1 MLPTTRHSAP
11 VLVCLNLQRAYTDPL
26 DRCYAPRGA
35 TALVHAGACVA
46 WARRQSMPV
55 WHVHTRANGAR
66 SMPIPGFEPR
76 PNERVLMKQSWSL
89 FDSTE
94 VARARPALQ
103 HAFVLGFTAAKDCV
117 ATAIDAERAGVR
129 LAFITDAIAS
139 SSLPNQ
145 SADVVDDVMASL
157 LGEWAACIT
166 TAELLRR
173 EPQLVT
179 SGESGF
185 ERQ

>member
-1 MLPTTRHSAP
+1 MLPTRHASP
-11 VLVCLNLQRAYTDPL
+11 ILVCLNLQRAYTDPL

-46 WARRQSMPV
+46 WARRQNMTV
-55 WHVHTRANGAR
+55 WHVHTRTHGAH

-89 FDSTE
+89 FDSTD
-94 VARARPALQ
+94 VARARPAL
-103 HAFVLGFTAAKDCV
+103 HDAFVLGFTAAKDCV

-145 SADVVDDVMASL
+145 SAEVVDDVMASL
-157 LGEWAACIT
+157 LGEWAASVT
-166 TAELLRR
+166 TAELMRR
-173 EPQLVT
+173 ESQFVT
-179 SGESGF
+179 SGELGF

>member
-11 VLVCLNLQRAYTDPL
+11 VLVCLNLQRAYIDPR

-35 TALVHAGACVA
+35 TALVHAGACVS
-46 WARRQSMPV
+46 WARRQNMPV
-55 WHVHTRANGAR
+55 WHVHTRTEGAR

-76 PNERVLMKQSWSL
+76 PNERVLMKKSWSL
-89 FDSTE
+89 FDSAE

-139 SSLPNQ
+139 SSLPDQ
-145 SADVVDDVMASL
+145 PAEVVDDVMASL
-157 LGEWAACIT
+157 LGEWAARVT

-173 EPQLVT
+173 EPQLVA

-185 ERQ
+185 ERK

>member
-1 MLPTTRHSAP
+1 MLPTRRASP

-46 WARRQSMPV
+46 WARRQSLPV
-55 WHVHTRANGAR
+55 WHVHTRVDGAR

-89 FDSTE
+89 FDSAE
-94 VARARPALQ
+94 VARARPALH

-117 ATAIDAERAGVR
+117 ASAIDAERAGVR
-129 LAFITDAIAS
+129 LAFVTDAIAS
-139 SSLPNQ
+139 SALANQ
-145 SADVVDDVMASL
+145 SADVVDDVLASL
-157 LGEWAACIT
+157 LGEWATSVT

-173 EPQLVT
+173 EPQLVA
-179 SGESGF
+179 SGETGF

>member
-1 MLPTTRHSAP
+1 MLPTRVALP
-11 VLVCLNLQRAYTDPL
+11 VLVCLNLQRAYTDPR

-35 TALVHAGACVA
+35 TALVHAGACLA
-46 WARRQSMPV
+46 WARRQDMII
-55 WHVHTRANGAR
+55 WHVHTRAEGVRAT
-66 SMPIPGFEPR
+66 PIPGFEPR
-76 PNERVLMKQSWSL
+76 PNERLLMKHSWSL
-89 FDSTE
+89 FDSAE

-103 HAFVLGFTAAKDCV
+103 HAFVLGFAAAKDCV
-117 ATAIDAERAGVR
+117 ASAIDAERAGVC

-145 SADVVDDVMASL
+145 PADVVDEVMVAL
-157 LGEWAACIT
+157 LGEWAIGVT

-179 SGESGF
+179 AGEPGF